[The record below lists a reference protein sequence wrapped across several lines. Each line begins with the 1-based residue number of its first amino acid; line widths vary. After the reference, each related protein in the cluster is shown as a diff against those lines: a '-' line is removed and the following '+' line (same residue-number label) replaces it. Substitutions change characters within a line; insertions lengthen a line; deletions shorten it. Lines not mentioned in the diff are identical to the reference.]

1 MREMNFL
8 AKYWNQAIETL
19 ERSKLEEIQLQRL
32 QATATRV
39 YNNVPHYKRAFN
51 KKNIQP
57 TDIKSLNDLAKLPFT
72 YKTDLRDNYPYS
84 LFAAP
89 MNEIVRIHSSSGT
102 TGKPIVVAYTKNDLK
117 MWSELIARCLVATGV
132 TEDDIVQN
140 AYGYGLFTGGLG
152 LHHGTEELG
161 ATVIPISG
169 GNSNR
174 QVMLMEDYGSTVL
187 ACTPSYAL
195 NLAEVLKD
203 SEIGLERLKL
213 RIGIFGAEPWSNEMR
228 LEIERALGI
237 EAYDIYGLSEIL
249 GPGVGIECSEKN
261 GLHLW
266 EDHFIAEIIDP
277 ETEEVLPLGSV
288 GELVITC
295 ISKEAFPM
303 IRYRTR
309 DITSLKYEKCACGR
323 THARME
329 RFTGRSDDMLIIRG
343 VNVFPSQ
350 IESAILASGDIAE
363 PHYLIVVD
371 RKGTMDYLEVWVEV
385 AEKYFSDEVKML
397 EVLAANIKH
406 SIEST
411 LGISIKLRLVEPK
424 TIERSEGKAKR
435 VIDKRQK

>member
-1 MREMNFL
+1 MNIL

-32 QATATRV
+32 QATAARV
-39 YNNVPHYKRAFN
+39 YNNVPHYKRAFDG
-51 KKNIQP
+51 KKIKP
-57 TDIKSLNDLAKLPFT
+57 TDIKSLADLAKLPFT
-72 YKTDLRDNYPYS
+72 YKTDLRDNYPYD
-84 LFAAP
+84 LFATP
-89 MNEIVRIHSSSGT
+89 MKEIVRIHSSSGT

-117 MWSELIARCLVATGV
+117 MWSELIARCLVAAGV
-132 TEDDIVQN
+132 NEDDIVQN

-152 LHHGTEELG
+152 LHYGTEELG

-195 NLAEVLKD
+195 NLAEVLRD
-203 SEIGLERLKL
+203 SKIGLEKLKL

-228 LEIERALGI
+228 LEIERSLGI
-237 EAYDIYGLSEIL
+237 TAFDIYGLSEIL
-249 GPGVGIECSEKN
+249 GPGVGIECSAKN

-277 ETEEVLPLGSV
+277 ETEEVLPLGST

-309 DITSLKYEKCACGR
+309 DITSLKYEKCSCGR
-323 THARME
+323 THVRME

-385 AEKYFSDEVKML
+385 AEKYFSDEVKTL